1 VETVLSEAD
10 VSTLCLV
17 TCCVLYWLA
26 EISGPSWNIPL
37 KPNELAD
44 ILGMLSQLRIM
55 VANLSANGQWL
66 SGNGDRPQSRVKVG
80 WGGGMETTSRVA
92 RILGLQLYKFV
103 WSDLWWQSCQQTASG
118 WAAMETGPSLGSRWA
133 AFTAA
138 GKTGAALFF
147 CLKDAKMQLWI

>member
-1 VETVLSEAD
+1 METVLFEAD

-66 SGNGDRPQSRVKVG
+66 GGNGDRPQSRVKVG
-80 WGGGMETTSRVA
+80 GGGGHGDN
-92 RILGLQLYKFV
+92 IPG
-103 WSDLWWQSCQQTASG
+103 
-118 WAAMETGPSLGSRWA
+118 
-133 AFTAA
+133 FTH
-138 GKTGAALFF
+138 TGAAIVLV
-147 CLKDAKMQLWI
+147 CLE